1 MQALLRKIRQIL
13 KDRRTRRFFTRAVS
27 SVAAIVVFVTTYAL
41 ILPAITLE
49 KTASCGIE
57 EHQHSD
63 SCYEA
68 ELVCGQ
74 EESDG
79 HHHDGSCYSIKT
91 ELSCESR
98 EHQHSAEDG
107 CYDADGNLVCEL
119 QEHVHDDSCYEE
131 VRTLTCGQAESKG
144 HHHTDA
150 CYEKVL
156 VCGKEVHT
164 HSEKCYGESGS
175 TDAAE
180 DDASVGMPSEQAGAG
195 ASGNTGN
202 ITDPGNT
209 GNTGN
214 TGTAVPEASDST
226 ATAEAAQPDS
236 YVPELD
242 PVDMEAVLNSHT
254 DFYYFH
260 AEEGEEVPANST
272 EIADW
277 RKVEE
282 DTTLTSTDLVKVYF
296 AYTIPAGSLN
306 ETNPSS
312 RYRLPDNIHLSDK
325 QIEAMNRYENGIA
338 AGYKNSGAESEKD
351 SQEKGKENY
360 EKYLG
365 AEAIEGDRRPDEQ
378 LRDGA
383 QEYISAAVRAE
394 NVYDDNGKYIGQD
407 LIFTFAPYSI
417 EKNRDTYN
425 VDKTLVSAGK
435 KITGWF
441 ACDLRM
447 DQIDWEQEDNNK
459 NGVDLQEVDQEEGYN
474 EQETE
479 GTADEADSENTARVI
494 FAREDQKKGIKEIS
508 RVLKM
513 TGEISDGGSAEAQ
526 NEQIF
531 KAGTLTAQGDD
542 YSITLDYGEEAKIPE
557 NASLSVR
564 EITAETD
571 KEAYEACL
579 EQAGQ
584 QVAADDK
591 TSVDQKASRFFDIE
605 IVVTETN
612 TDGTEKTEKIEPS
625 APVSVHIQVSDKH
638 ESTESKNDQSDPTI
652 LHFAEEGVEQID
664 STVTDSQNNDVEEQ
678 KTEIRF
684 EAESFSV
691 YGVVYTVDFHWEVNG
706 KMYEFSI
713 PGGGFVS
720 FYNLVEVLG
729 IEVNDSNTE
738 KDEIQELVDGIESI
752 TFSSPELVSVSKVEE
767 NTTVGAIKE
776 LLNLECEYSAELTE
790 EKIVEINA
798 QEVKAGDWA
807 LIALHSFTSEET
819 LMVSMRNG
827 DKFVVRVTDAVF
839 GAFPHDVKIDI
850 VGNGGIELT
859 EYYSDPYS
867 AWDDEERVKT
877 YFSAR
882 TVPMSLSYFA
892 YDWTNNVAANNG
904 AIIAHAGQGYV
915 FDHWEQNGQRLTGS
929 QFSTDTIAERTLYF
943 SFISSDTLT
952 AVFRKTNN
960 GGGGGN
966 ISIDDIIAQWSTDIT
981 NDQPKVDKTASV
993 YDYDDRIYQI
1003 DITASS
1009 ELYAIN
1015 RDLDIDF
1022 VTDVSRSMLF
1032 PSKLDK
1038 AASVSN
1044 ANDLLGK
1051 LDAVA
1056 AQNHNGS
1063 IPNRTAQ
1070 GEYYYLIIKPQ
1081 TASDVYICRKVN
1093 GKWYRNAAA
1102 NVAYFNDADS
1112 TITGLN
1118 NGWREIK
1125 AHEVNDGTGNIY
1137 LDKLTS
1143 EYIVDKYIYVATDDT
1158 QRIEYLKRALN
1169 IVKDVLYKVD
1179 PDARI
1184 GLTTF
1189 AKTANQGQF
1198 YTNSQQDQNA
1208 LANAITNI
1216 TCRTRGRKKSAGQ

>member
-1 MQALLRKIRQIL
+1 MTQ
-13 KDRRTRRFFTRAVS
+13 TG
-27 SVAAIVVFVTTYAL
+27 IV
-41 ILPAITLE
+41 
-49 KTASCGIE
+49 C
-57 EHQHSD
+57 Q
-63 SCYEA
+63 
-68 ELVCGQ
+68 
-74 EESDG
+74 
-79 HHHDGSCYSIKT
+79 
-91 ELSCESR
+91 
-98 EHQHSAEDG
+98 
-107 CYDADGNLVCEL
+107 L
-119 QEHVHDDSCYEE
+119 QEHAHDDSCYKE
-131 VRTLTCGQAESKG
+131 VRTLTCGLQEYEG
-144 HHHTDA
+144 HRHTDA

-156 VCGKEVHT
+156 ICEKEVHI
-164 HSEKCYGESGS
+164 HSDKCYSESGS
-175 TDAAE
+175 TDASTDGNTVDAAPGAS
-180 DDASVGMPSEQAGAG
+180 DPASVTDGNAG
-195 ASGNTGN
+195 
-202 ITDPGNT
+202 DVEPGT
-209 GNTGN
+209 
-214 TGTAVPEASDST
+214 SDSD
-226 ATAEAAQPDS
+226 AAAEEAQSDS
-236 YVPELD
+236 YVPKLD
-242 PVDMEAVLNSHT
+242 LLDMDAVLNGHT
-254 DFYYFH
+254 DFYYYH
-260 AEEGEEVPANST
+260 AEEGEEVPASST
-272 EIADW
+272 EITDW
-277 RKVEE
+277 RKVGAETE
-282 DTTLTSTDLVKVYF
+282 LKSTDLVKIYL

-306 ETNPSS
+306 ETNPSA
-312 RYRLPDNIHLSDK
+312 RYRLPSNIHLSDK
-325 QIEAMNRYENGIA
+325 QIDAMNQYENGIA
-338 AGYKNSGAESEKD
+338 AGYRNSGSASD
-351 SQEKGKENY
+351 ASDTDEKGKEEENY
-360 EKYLG
+360 QKYLG
-365 AEAIEGDRRPDEQ
+365 AEAVEGDRRPDEK
-378 LRDGA
+378 LRDGT
-383 QEYISAAVRAE
+383 QEYISAVVRAE
-394 NVYDDNGKYIGQD
+394 NVYDDNGLFLGQD
-407 LIFTFAPYSI
+407 LIFTFVPYSVD
-417 EKNRDTYN
+417 KNRNKYN
-425 VDKTLVSAGK
+425 ADKTLVSAGK

-441 ACDLRM
+441 ACDLRLN
-447 DQIDWEQEDNNK
+447 QIDWEAEDDN
-459 NGVDLQEVDQEEGYN
+459 EEN
-474 EQETE
+474 IV
-479 GTADEADSENTARVI
+479 NTVRVI
-494 FAREDQKKGIKEIS
+494 FARADQKKGIKEIS
-508 RVLKM
+508 CVLKM
-513 TGEISDGGSAEAQ
+513 TGEISDGGSAKAQ

-542 YSITLDYGEEAKIPE
+542 YSINLDYGEEAKILE

-605 IVVTETN
+605 IVVTETD

-678 KTEIRF
+678 ETDIQF

-767 NTTVGAIKE
+767 NTTVGAIKA

-867 AWDDEERVKT
+867 VWDDEERVKT

-892 YDWTNNVAANNG
+892 YDWTNNVAANSG
-904 AIIAHAGQGYV
+904 AVIAHAGQGYV
-915 FDHWEQNGQRLTGS
+915 FDYWEKNGQRLTGS

-943 SFISSDTLT
+943 SSISSDTLT

-966 ISIDDIIAQWSTDIT
+966 INIDDIIAQWSTDIT

-993 YDYDDRIYQI
+993 Y
-1003 DITASS
+1003 
-1009 ELYAIN
+1009 
-1015 RDLDIDF
+1015 
-1022 VTDVSRSMLF
+1022 
-1032 PSKLDK
+1032 
-1038 AASVSN
+1038 
-1044 ANDLLGK
+1044 
-1051 LDAVA
+1051 
-1056 AQNHNGS
+1056 
-1063 IPNRTAQ
+1063 
-1070 GEYYYLIIKPQ
+1070 
-1081 TASDVYICRKVN
+1081 
-1093 GKWYRNAAA
+1093 
-1102 NVAYFNDADS
+1102 
-1112 TITGLN
+1112 LN
-1118 NGWREIK
+1118 F
-1125 AHEVNDGTGNIY
+1125 
-1137 LDKLTS
+1137 
-1143 EYIVDKYIYVATDDT
+1143 
-1158 QRIEYLKRALN
+1158 LN
-1169 IVKDVLYKVD
+1169 L
-1179 PDARI
+1179 
-1184 GLTTF
+1184 
-1189 AKTANQGQF
+1189 
-1198 YTNSQQDQNA
+1198 
-1208 LANAITNI
+1208 
-1216 TCRTRGRKKSAGQ
+1216 